1 MTQFFGSTRFS
12 YRLLPDM
19 AALTYW
25 GQVTCKG
32 NPGVITFAVNAAL
45 IPTVAVGLTS
55 ALRMWCSQA
64 YSE

>member
-1 MTQFFGSTRFS
+1 MTQSFGSKRFS

-32 NPGVITFAVNAAL
+32 NPGVITFAAL
-45 IPTVAVGLTS
+45 IPTIAVALS
-55 ALRMWCSQA
+55 FALCMWCSQA
-64 YSE
+64 YSV

>member
-1 MTQFFGSTRFS
+1 MTQSFGSTRFS

-32 NPGVITFAVNAAL
+32 NPGVITFAVNAA
-45 IPTVAVGLTS
+45 
-55 ALRMWCSQA
+55 
-64 YSE
+64 